1 MNMQKVIIIAEAG
14 VNHNGDLGMAKELVR
29 AAAEAGADF
38 VKFQTFKAD
47 KLVSKAAKKAGYQ
60 ARNINDGDDSQY
72 TMLKKLEMPE
82 EWHHEL
88 VSFASA
94 LGIQFLSTGFDEES
108 IDFLDQLG
116 MPFYKI
122 PSGEI
127 TNKPYLEHI
136 AGKGKPIILSTGMA
150 DLEEI
155 EAAIRVILAQG
166 IDRSQIT
173 VLHCNTEYPTSMTE
187 VNLRAMNTIGEQL
200 NVEIGYSDHTLG
212 IEVPIAAVA
221 LGAKVIEKH
230 FTLDRSL
237 PGPDH
242 LASLEPAEL
251 KAMVTAIRNIE
262 VAVAGSGIK
271 TPTASEL
278 QNKLVGRKSIHYAAD
293 LKAGTVLSPAHFKM
307 MRPGTGIS
315 PMEADEFTGRT
326 LATDVAEDQ
335 MLAREHF

>member
-1 MNMQKVIIIAEAG
+1 MQKVIIIAEAG
-14 VNHNGDLGMAKELVR
+14 VNHNGDLGMAKDLVH
-29 AAAEAGADF
+29 AAADAGADF

-60 ARNINDGDDSQY
+60 SRNINDGDDSQY

-82 EWHHEL
+82 AWHYEL
-88 VSFASA
+88 IEYASA

-108 IDFLDQLG
+108 IDFLDKLG

-136 AGKGKPIILSTGMA
+136 ASKGKPIILSTGMA

-155 EAAIRVILAQG
+155 EAAIGVLIGKG
-166 IDRSQIT
+166 IAREQIT
-173 VLHCNTEYPTSMTE
+173 VLHCNTEYPTPMSE
-187 VNLRAMNTIGEQL
+187 VNLLAMNSIGSQL

-230 FTLDRSL
+230 FTLDRNL

-242 LASLEPAEL
+242 LASLEPDEL
-251 KAMVTAIRNIE
+251 KSMVTAIRNIQT
-262 VAVAGSGIK
+262 AISGSGTKI
-271 TPTASEL
+271 PTASEL
-278 QNKLVGRKSIHYAAD
+278 QNKLVGRKSIHYVSD
-293 LKAGTVLSPAHFKM
+293 LKAGTVLEKSHFKM

-315 PMEADEFTGRT
+315 PMDADQYTGKV
-326 LATDVAEDQ
+326 LATDVEEDQ
-335 MLAREHF
+335 MLKTEDF